1 MQFHSPFQNYMYP
14 SPVSIGAPLVTG
26 RAYNKKKENKT
37 RYELLEPTMIE
48 KTLTGYRA
56 TKNVTQTNLPLQNV
70 MTAYPPQYFNY
81 ARPCMTDFIRDNRSI
96 KLTIDSIKL
105 DWEKTDNFT
114 NYITWAMIT
123 DIATAFG
130 VSVAGAP
137 AAAAAAGPTAAH
149 QEDLN
154 SKIKIKEFNSPEL
167 LSMVVEKACK
177 DILNR
182 ENTVTNMVFTRSV
195 KAEMN
200 DEKKAK
206 ITIEFN
212 TLSCKLKFYAMVL
225 GNFVSN
231 FPGFMSVCNTIP
243 PMGFG
248 MGCGIEM
255 GEMIKKAEEQMKK
268 TIKTAWVHFITQ
280 GTPKNS
286 SSGGGDIHELK
297 LLSNNKKYRKEYF
310 LNESQTYTY
319 VCDRILNELCKR
331 KVRKD
336 KDLFSALLSDYKK
349 YYNAVNYLNKH
360 YHKYLE

>member
-1 MQFHSPFQNYMYP
+1 MQIYSPFQNYLYP
-14 SPVSIGAPLVTG
+14 SPVSIGPPLVTG
-26 RAYNKKKENKT
+26 HAYNKKKENKT
-37 RYELLEPTMIE
+37 RYELIEPTTIE
-48 KTLTGYRA
+48 RTLTGYRA
-56 TKNVTQTNLPLQNV
+56 TKNVTKTNLPLKNV
-70 MTAYPPQYFNY
+70 MTAYPPQYFTY

-96 KLTIDSIKL
+96 KLTL
-105 DWEKTDNFT
+105 DDIMLNWPEQADFGGFNDEQ
-114 NYITWAMIT
+114 ITKFADM
-123 DIATAFG
+123 FG
-130 VSVAGAP
+130 VSGVP
-137 AAAAAAGPTAAH
+137 AAAGGNTAAR
-149 QEDLN
+149 QGDLN
-154 SKIKIKEFNSPEL
+154 TKIKIKKYNSTEL
-167 LSMVVEKACK
+167 LSMVVDKVCK

-195 KAEMN
+195 KTEKN
-200 DEKKAK
+200 DENKAK

-243 PMGFG
+243 PMGFSI
-248 MGCGIEM
+248 GCGLEM
-255 GEMIKKAEEQMKK
+255 GEMINKAEEQMKK
-268 TIKTAWVHFITQ
+268 TIKRGWTHFIRE
-280 GTPKNS
+280 GNPKNS
-286 SSGGGDIHELK
+286 SSGGGDLQELK
-297 LLSNNKKYRKEYF
+297 LLSNNKKFRKEYF

>member
-1 MQFHSPFQNYMYP
+1 MQIYSPFQNYMYP

-26 RAYNKKKENKT
+26 RAYNKKKEKKT

-105 DWEKTDNFT
+105 NWPPNFIEF
-114 NYITWAMIT
+114 NSQQITQFAEM
-123 DIATAFG
+123 FG
-130 VSVAGAP
+130 VSVVPVVAGAGDNIV
-137 AAAAAAGPTAAH
+137 ARR
-149 QEDLN
+149 EELN
-154 SKIKIKEFNSPEL
+154 TKIKIKEYNSTEL
-167 LSMVVEKACK
+167 LSMVVEKVCK

-182 ENTVTNMVFTRSV
+182 ENTVTTMVFTRSV

-248 MGCGIEM
+248 MGMGMGCGIQM

-268 TIKTAWVHFITQ
+268 TIKNAWVHFIKE

-336 KDLFSALLSDYKK
+336 KDLFSTLLSDYKK